1 MEHTLRI
8 SELSNQTD
16 CAVET
21 IRFYE
26 REGLLPAPSRTAG
39 NFRLYGR
46 RHVERLS
53 FIRHCR
59 YLDMTLDEIRRL
71 LSFCDA
77 PQESCHEV
85 NALLDEHIGHV
96 SGRIAELR
104 RLEKRLKELR
114 RLCERAQEAK
124 HCGILQGLAASGV
137 SSGTGGRRRS
147 HVRGAHRAGHP
158 RRNHG

>member
-1 MEHTLRI
+1 MESILRI
-8 SELSNQTD
+8 SELSERTG
-16 CAVET
+16 CAIET

-26 REGLLPAPSRTAG
+26 REGLLPEPSRTAG

-46 RHVERLS
+46 GHVERLS

-96 SGRIAELR
+96 AERIAELQ
-104 RLEKRLKELR
+104 RLQKHLKELR
-114 RLCERAQEAK
+114 RLCERPQEAER
-124 HCGILQGLAASGV
+124 CGILQGLAASGA

-147 HVRGAHRAGHP
+147 HVRGAHRVGHQHK
-158 RRNHG
+158 NQ